1 MVNFWYVNYISN
13 FKKRKISQFSTE
25 IDEEM
30 DNMKMYKI
38 PKQNWGFPDGSVGKE
53 PACNAGGTGDM
64 GLIPGLGRSPGEGHG
79 NTLQISC
86 MKNPVDR
93 GAWQATVHGLAKS
106 QTRLNH

>member
-38 PKQNWGFPDGSVGKE
+38 PK
-53 PACNAGGTGDM
+53 
-64 GLIPGLGRSPGEGHG
+64 
-79 NTLQISC
+79 
-86 MKNPVDR
+86 
-93 GAWQATVHGLAKS
+93 
-106 QTRLNH
+106 